1 VLIGVCQITQQGV
14 QIPAGE
20 IMAVL
25 PGHTWRGIKNI
36 AERLLLKRDIRR
48 QRSPDYHR
56 WTVEEDDKLKI
67 AYEKGT
73 RVNEI
78 AEDLGRTINAV
89 QYRVAKMG
97 LKRGLPVNGQ
107 THRHDRPKYLQQSSS
122 LEKLPIVFRVFQMA
136 SEIIFK
142 MLNKNRAFVDVEI
155 SEDSTLSYYRVE
167 SLMFH
172 FA

>member
-1 VLIGVCQITQQGV
+1 
-14 QIPAGE
+14 
-20 IMAVL
+20 MAVL